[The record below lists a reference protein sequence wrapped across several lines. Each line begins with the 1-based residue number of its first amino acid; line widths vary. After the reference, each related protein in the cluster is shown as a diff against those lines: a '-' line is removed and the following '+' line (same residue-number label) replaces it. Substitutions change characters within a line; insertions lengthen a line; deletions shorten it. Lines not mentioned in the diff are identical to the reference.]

1 MSWQMKINIYC
12 VAILKKKNRV
22 LRGCKNILSKG
33 TREAEYSAFMAT
45 IIKDDIY
52 YGKLKSILI
61 ELGIWNEILQE
72 LDAKVDEIKM
82 QTIPD
87 M

>member
-1 MSWQMKINIYC
+1 
-12 VAILKKKNRV
+12 
-22 LRGCKNILSKG
+22 
-33 TREAEYSAFMAT
+33 MAT

-61 ELGIWNEILQE
+61 ELGIWNETLQE

-82 QTIPD
+82 QIIPD

>member
-1 MSWQMKINIYC
+1 MH
-12 VAILKKKNRV
+12 
-22 LRGCKNILSKG
+22 GCKNILLKG

-45 IIKDDIY
+45 IIRNDIY

-61 ELGIWNEILQE
+61 ELGIWNETLQN